1 MLTLTPFG
9 LSMAKDRLSGKLV
22 VILHAD
28 VAGSTKLVQLDK
40 ELAHERIQETFHRF
54 STIINKYQGHVLELR
69 GDALLAEFEQ
79 ASDAVTA
86 ALSFQSDQTNYLA
99 QITDELL
106 PMVRVGISVGEIVIA
121 DGTVTGAGVV
131 QAQRI
136 EQLANPGGV
145 CVTAALQEA
154 LSNRMPFD
162 LENLGE
168 QGLKGFEYPVR
179 VYRVGLSPGESIP
192 LPRGN
197 GRHHSIS
204 ILPKLT
210 AAVVAIALVVAGGT
224 AYWFNSQVQPEEVVP
239 IESTALPATNKPS
252 IAVLPFTNMSS
263 DAEQDYFVDGMTEDL
278 ITDISKISGLDVIAR
293 HSTFSYKGLNP
304 DVREVGQILGAS
316 HVIEGSVRK
325 VGNTIRITI
334 QLINALDGKH
344 VWAERYDRELRD
356 VFAIQDEVIGEIITA
371 LSLKLTP
378 EEEKH
383 VARRGTENLPA
394 YDLYMRG
401 RQQESFFNKEGNIEA
416 QHFFEQAVAL
426 DPDYAEAWAHLGQI
440 HTLNGQFGWVDDIV
454 AAHNRALE
462 LVEKSIQL
470 DPDIPFS
477 RFSYSRILARNSIGQ
492 LDRAIEEARKAIQL
506 DPNYADAR
514 AYLGQLFIYTG
525 QAEKAIEP
533 IQEAMR
539 INRNFPFWYQYSYGF
554 ALYFLRDF
562 DAAAEN
568 IEKAVERNSNVIFMQ
583 TAFVASLA
591 MAGRQEDAEWQVE
604 ELDGLGFSRSLDEY
618 VSNHTVQD
626 PHYRALLREGLARAG
641 LQ

>member
-1 MLTLTPFG
+1 
-9 LSMAKDRLSGKLV
+9 
-22 VILHAD
+22 
-28 VAGSTKLVQLDK
+28 
-40 ELAHERIQETFHRF
+40 
-54 STIINKYQGHVLELR
+54 
-69 GDALLAEFEQ
+69 
-79 ASDAVTA
+79 
-86 ALSFQSDQTNYLA
+86 
-99 QITDELL
+99 
-106 PMVRVGISVGEIVIA
+106 
-121 DGTVTGAGVV
+121 
-131 QAQRI
+131 
-136 EQLANPGGV
+136 
-145 CVTAALQEA
+145 
-154 LSNRMPFD
+154 
-162 LENLGE
+162 
-168 QGLKGFEYPVR
+168 
-179 VYRVGLSPGESIP
+179 
-192 LPRGN
+192 
-197 GRHHSIS
+197 
-204 ILPKLT
+204 
-210 AAVVAIALVVAGGT
+210 
-224 AYWFNSQVQPEEVVP
+224 
-239 IESTALPATNKPS
+239 
-252 IAVLPFTNMSS
+252 
-263 DAEQDYFVDGMTEDL
+263 
-278 ITDISKISGLDVIAR
+278 VIAR

-383 VARRGTENLPA
+383 IARRGTENLPA

-440 HTLNGQFGWVDDIV
+440 HTLNGQFGWVDDID
-454 AAHNRALE
+454 AAHIRALE